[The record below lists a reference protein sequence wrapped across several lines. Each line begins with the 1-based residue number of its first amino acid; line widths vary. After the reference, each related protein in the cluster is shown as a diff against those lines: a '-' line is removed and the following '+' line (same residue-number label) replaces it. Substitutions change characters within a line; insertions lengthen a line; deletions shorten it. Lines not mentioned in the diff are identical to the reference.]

1 MTRAQGC
8 TVLGGDAGTIDLMV
22 FRDYSIMNDVKDFRP
37 RSDCDLMVMMEK
49 GELKV
54 FIPTIVPLT
63 FFRLTFS
70 SVRTE
75 GL

>member
-1 MTRAQGC
+1 
-8 TVLGGDAGTIDLMV
+8 
-22 FRDYSIMNDVKDFRP
+22 MNDVKDFRP

-54 FIPTIVPLT
+54 FIPTIGPPT

-70 SVRTE
+70 SFRTE

>member
-1 MTRAQGC
+1 M
-8 TVLGGDAGTIDLMV
+8 LGGDAGTIDLMS

-37 RSDCDLMVMMEK
+37 RSDCDQMVMMEK